1 MLSCGEKTGSS
12 VSSKTK
18 MKNPESVLVIIN
30 AVLTAA
36 LSFAFLYATV
46 TFLGLADRGNIAFLQ
61 SLSITLTNLMRLGLH
76 QQAQVLSIPEAQI
89 YVRRLVVTQSVYLAL
104 FTFLA
109 FLGLNHLST
118 ASGLIPPLL
127 HPLTMPLYAGSL
139 LFYSNCSFLVQLTS
153 SARNNLAQICV
164 YYSAL
169 FVVLFAFERSTSV
182 NVDCVFVAL
191 IIANSFG
198 SLICLFA
205 LRIRPSL
212 RLKLGDV
219 PSQMRGGLKIFGW
232 SNLKDLMYRIDILI
246 LPSLLDAKS
255 YGHYTIITN
264 LAQSSWRVIDPLL
277 GYYNRLLILGGFNF
291 RAEMKFKMSRKVK
304 VAALGSF
311 IVLAAFLTLIASK
324 ITLETDANI
333 VFLTFVFCL
342 ATASVSIW
350 KKFSIDELAQGRHVF
365 MYKSIST
372 FLFIYL
378 ILSQL
383 VNDISSALILASA
396 LMVSLSLWAWR
407 LDTIRK

>member
-1 MLSCGEKTGSS
+1 L
-12 VSSKTK
+12 SSKIK
-18 MKNPESVLVIIN
+18 IKNLESVLVIIN
-30 AVLTAA
+30 ALLMAA
-36 LSFAFLYATV
+36 LSFAFLYTTV
-46 TFLGLADRGNIAFLQ
+46 TFLGLADRGKIAFLQ
-61 SLSITLTNLMRLGLH
+61 SLSLTITNLMRLGLH
-76 QQAQVLSIPEAQI
+76 QQAQVLSTPEAQKN
-89 YVRRLVVTQSVYLAL
+89 VRRLVVTQSVYLAL

-153 SARNNLAQICV
+153 SARNNLAQISI
-164 YYSAL
+164 YYSTL
-169 FVVLFAFERSTSV
+169 FVVFFAFERSNSV
-182 NVDCVFVAL
+182 NVDCVFIAL
-191 IIANSFG
+191 IIANSFS

-205 LRIRPSL
+205 LKISPSL
-212 RLKLGDV
+212 RLKLGDL
-219 PSQMRGGLKIFGW
+219 PSQMGVGLKIFGW

-246 LPSLLDAKS
+246 LPSLLDVKS
-255 YGHYTIITN
+255 YGHYTVITN

-277 GYYNRLLILGGFNF
+277 GYYNRLLISGGLSF
-291 RAEMKFKMSRKVK
+291 RAEMKLKMSSKVK
-304 VAALGSF
+304 VAALGLF

-350 KKFSIDELAQGRHVF
+350 KKISIDELAQGRHVF
-365 MYKSIST
+365 MYKSVST
-372 FLFIYL
+372 FILIYL

-396 LMVSLSLWAWR
+396 LMLLLSLWAWR